1 MRGATAPRK
10 AAVSKKAIKVA
21 AIAAAEGK
29 EDEEDASAPK
39 KRKRGRP
46 KKVVP
51 DCEEGLKSDAESLVD
66 GVVDAELA
74 KATKDK

>member
-1 MRGATAPRK
+1 MRGSTAPRK

-39 KRKRGRP
+39 KRKR
-46 KKVVP
+46 
-51 DCEEGLKSDAESLVD
+51 ESLVD
-66 GVVDAELA
+66 EVVDAELA